1 MTQHITPDTITTSF
15 DDIAPYSDSEFNQ
28 KMAELVKEPGFEH
41 AVKYVMPDADYPAF
55 AEQLLTIHSQNEFQ
69 TKVMWPFL
77 EMLASKTTSGVTMGG
92 IDNITPD
99 GRYTF
104 ITNHRDIV
112 LDASFLNLEFLR
124 HGIPTTEIAIGNN
137 LLIYEWISNLVKLNK
152 SFIVKRDVKMIEA
165 LKAARQLSAYIHWDI
180 TTKGASVWIAQRE
193 GRAKDSND
201 LTQESLVKM
210 LALAGGGSTR
220 DNLMELNLVPAA
232 ITYEFDPN
240 DYLKAR
246 EFLLKKRDP
255 KFHKSQRDDLFSM
268 ETGLLQP
275 KGRVH
280 VELGQCINSE
290 LATLPADADKS
301 TVVKATCRLI
311 DHTIHRGY
319 RLYPIN
325 YIAYDRI
332 HSSDRF
338 AALYSQEEV
347 ANTDAYLE
355 GQLAKVAK
363 EVDGVTAEER
373 EFMLHK
379 MLEMYANPLK
389 NKLRVTSEL

>member
-1 MTQHITPDTITTSF
+1 MTQHITTDTIPSF
-15 DDIAPYSDSEFNQ
+15 EEIAPYSDSEFHQ
-28 KMAELVKEPGFEH
+28 MMAELVTEPGFEH
-41 AVKYVMPDADYPAF
+41 AVKYVMPDADYPKF

-77 EMLASKTTSGVTMGG
+77 EMLASKTTSGVSMGG
-92 IDNITPD
+92 LDNISPE
-99 GRYTF
+99 GHYTF

-124 HGIPTTEIAIGNN
+124 HNRPTTEIAIGNN
-137 LLIYEWISNLVKLNK
+137 LLIYEWISKLVKLNK
-152 SFIVKRDVKMIEA
+152 SFIVKRDVKKIEA
-165 LKAARQLSAYIHWDI
+165 LKAARQLSGYIHWAIKD
-180 TTKGASVWIAQRE
+180 KGASIWIAQRE

-201 LTQESLVKM
+201 LTQESLIKM
-210 LALAGGGSTR
+210 LALAGNGNVR
-220 DNLMELNLVPAA
+220 ENLIDINLVPAA
-232 ITYEFDPN
+232 ITYEYDPN

-246 EFLLKKRDP
+246 EFLMKKRNPD
-255 KFHKSQRDDLFSM
+255 FHKSQRDDLFAM

-280 VELGQCINSE
+280 VELGTCIND
-290 LATLPADADKS
+290 LIAAIPADTDKN
-301 TVVKATCRLI
+301 
-311 DHTIHRGY
+311 HTIKEVSHIIDTMIHGGY

-332 HSSDRF
+332 HHTPGFTSM
-338 AALYSQEEV
+338 YSEEEV
-347 ANTDAYLE
+347 ETVDKYLS
-355 GQLAKVAK
+355 GQLEKVEN
-363 EVDGVTAEER
+363 EVNDVTSEER

-389 NKLRVTSEL
+389 NKIRATNII